1 VVLAMLVASL
11 IVAPQASAATSIG
24 VKFVTKPKSSS
35 NSTTATFSW
44 TTHGAVLR
52 TVCALDRGR
61 FVKCSRSR
69 TIKRLKN
76 GPHTFRVEAIGATS
90 TWTATYRWRVD
101 TIAPTAPSAVGGS
114 TAWQSVASIAISA
127 AGSTDGGSGL
137 AGYQR
142 RSSVDGGA
150 TWSLGTAGAQVS
162 ASAGGET
169 LVQFRALDRAGNASA
184 WSPAAGTAAATARI
198 DRDAPSAP
206 VVAGGSLQWQNAFS
220 VDVTGTGSADVGGAG
235 LDHYEYRTSTDVGL
249 TWSAGAPGSDVAII
263 DDGETLVQFRA
274 VDAAG
279 NASNWAPL
287 LPDEGSTVMLDRT
300 IPTAPTVAGA
310 TTGWESIAGTTLT
323 ASGSVDA
330 VGSGVAGYEYRSSTD
345 AGATWTS
352 PTSGNSLVVSAEG
365 ETLVEFRA
373 VDNANL
379 KSAWTQVAVRID
391 RTNPSDPT
399 VAGGSTAWQSIASLD
414 IAASGSTDAGGSGL
428 TGYQLRTSTDAG
440 STWTSP
446 VAASHDLVT
455 AEGETLVELRAV
467 DGAGNVSAWVQDT
480 ARIDRSVPTLP
491 TVAGGSLSW
500 QSLASVDV
508 TATGSTDAGGSTLA
522 GYEYRTSTGGGSSW
536 SVPVSG
542 AIATISAEGETLVE
556 FRALDGAGNASA
568 WTPSPSTAQGTV
580 RIDRTAPTVSSVSGG
595 SLTWKN
601 QASETVTAVGGAD
614 TGGSGFSGYEYRT
627 STDGGTTW
635 SSSAAGSSLVVSAQG
650 ETLVQ
655 FRALDGAGNNGAW
668 VPAGPGA
675 GNTARLDRSA
685 PTAPTVSGGSPVWQS
700 VASASLTA
708 SGSTDG
714 ASGVA
719 GYQYR
724 TSTDGGTTWS
734 ATLSGAAAVVSGQGT
749 TTVAFR
755 SVDGVGLVSAW
766 VTDSVKIDRTLPG
779 SPSVS
784 GGSGAW
790 RSLASVGLTATGGT
804 DSGGSGVTGYQFQ
817 TSTDGGTTWSAPASG
832 SAVSVSAP
840 GETLVQFRTVDGAG
854 NVSSW
859 APSSGTSGTVRI
871 DRTVPTDP
879 TVSGGSLSWQSV
891 ASLTLSAAGSTDSG
905 GASLS
910 GYESRTSTDAG
921 ATWSAAVSGASLIVS
936 AEGETLVQ
944 FRAIDGAGNAS
955 GWVQGVARLDRTAP
969 GTPTVSGGS
978 LSWQNVASVSI
989 SASAATD
996 TGGSGVSGYEFRSS
1010 TDGGTTWSAPT
1021 SGASD
1026 VISAEGQTLVQLR
1039 TVDGAGNRSAWK
1051 PAGAGASNTVR
1062 IDRTAPTAPSVA
1074 GGSLVWQSVAS
1085 VLVTAS
1091 GSSDSPGS
1099 GVSGYQSQT
1108 STDNGVT
1115 WSAAI
1120 AGASVSVSAQ
1130 GQTLVRFAAVDTA
1143 GFVSSTTQATVRID
1157 RTAPTAPTVSGGSLS
1172 WQNVATMT
1180 VTASGSTDS
1189 GGSALSGYEY
1199 RASTDNGTTWSAAVS
1214 GASDVIAAEGQTLV
1228 QLRSVDGAGNAS
1240 AWTPAASGASNTV
1253 RIDRTAPGLPIVTGG
1268 SIAWQSVA
1276 SISTSAAGAT
1286 DPGGGGVT
1294 GYEYQTSTDA
1304 GSTWSSPAAGAS
1316 LVVSAEGET
1325 LVEYRSVDAAGNR
1338 SAWVQATARIDRT
1351 APTAPTVSGG
1361 SLAWQNVASL
1371 TISAT
1376 GSTDSGGSLL
1386 TGYRYRASVDG
1397 GVTWSAATA
1406 GASDLI
1412 SAEGATLVQFQ
1423 SLDGAGNTSAWTPT
1437 VSGAGDTA
1445 HIDRALPVAPT
1456 SVTGG
1461 SLSWQSVAS
1470 VTITPA
1476 GGSDSGSGF
1485 AGYDYRTSINGGG
1498 TWTSPVAGNS
1508 LAVSAEGTTLVQ
1520 FRSRDVAGNVS
1531 AWTPASPGAGNTA
1544 AIDRTAPT
1552 APTVSGGSL
1561 SWQTVAS
1568 VTISAAGST
1577 DATSGLLRYEYR
1589 SSTNG
1594 GSTWSATTAGP
1605 SASISQEATTIVQF
1619 RAVDNAGNV
1628 SAWAPASAGAGNT
1641 VKLDRTAPTLPVVSG
1656 GLGAGTCKHKL
1667 TVSASNSNDV
1677 LSGLFGYDYRL
1688 STNGGSTWG
1697 AAVTNKSSVSLTST
1711 GTYIVQFRA
1720 VDNIGNTSAWAPAT
1734 AGNANTAC
1742 VL

>member
-1 VVLAMLVASL
+1 MLIASL

-24 VKFVTKPKSSS
+24 VKFVTKPKTSS
-35 NSTTATFSW
+35 NSTTAKFSW
-44 TTHGAVLR
+44 TTHGPVLR

-61 FVKCSRSR
+61 FVKCSGSR

-76 GPHTFRVEAIGATS
+76 GLHTFLVKAIGATS

-101 TIAPTAPSAVGGS
+101 TIAPTAPSAIGGS

-162 ASAGGET
+162 ASADGET

-184 WSPAAGTAAATARI
+184 WSPAAGTAGATAHI

-235 LDHYEYRTSTDVGL
+235 LDHYEYRTSTDGGL
-249 TWSAGAPGSDVAII
+249 TWSVGASGSDVAII

-279 NASNWAPL
+279 NASDWAPL
-287 LPDEGSTVMLDRT
+287 LSGDGNTVMLDRT
-300 IPTAPTVAGA
+300 IPTAPTVAGS
-310 TTGWESIAGTTLT
+310 TSGWENIAGTTLT
-323 ASGSVDA
+323 ASGSLDA
-330 VGSGVAGYEYRSSTD
+330 LGSGVAGYESRSSTD
-345 AGATWTS
+345 GGGTWTS
-352 PTSGNSLVVSAEG
+352 PTSGNSIAVSAEG

-373 VDNANL
+373 VDFTNL
-379 KSAWTQVAVRID
+379 NSAWTQVAVRID
-391 RTNPSDPT
+391 RTNPSDPS
-399 VAGGSTAWQSIASLD
+399 VAGGSTAWQSVVSLD
-414 IAASGSTDAGGSGL
+414 IAASGSSDAGGSGL
-428 TGYQLRTSTDAG
+428 TGYELRTSTDGG

-446 VAASHDLVT
+446 VAGSHDLVT
-455 AEGETLVELRAV
+455 GEGETLVELRAV

-480 ARIDRSVPTLP
+480 ARIDRSAPTLP
-491 TVAGGSLSW
+491 TVSGGSLSW
-500 QSLASVDV
+500 QSRASVDV
-508 TATGSTDAGGSTLA
+508 TATGSTDAGGSTLT
-522 GYEYRTSTGGGSSW
+522 GYEYRTSTDGGSSW

-542 AIATISAEGETLVE
+542 AIDTVSAEGETLVE
-556 FRALDGAGNASA
+556 FRVLDGAGNASA
-568 WTPSPSTAQGTV
+568 WTPSPSTAEGAV
-580 RIDRTAPTVSSVSGG
+580 RLDRTAPTLSSVSGG

-614 TGGSGFSGYEYRT
+614 TGGSGFAGYEYRT
-627 STDGGTTW
+627 STDGGSIW
-635 SSSAAGSSLVVSAQG
+635 SGAGAGSSLVVSAQG
-650 ETLVQ
+650 ETLLQ
-655 FRALDGAGNNGAW
+655 FRAIDGAGNSGAW

-675 GNTARLDRSA
+675 GDTVRLDRTA
-685 PTAPTVSGGSPVWQS
+685 PTAPTIAGGSPLWQS

-719 GYQYR
+719 SYQYR

-734 ATLSGAAAVVSGQGT
+734 ATSSGAAVMVSGQGT

-755 SVDGVGLVSAW
+755 AVDGVGLVSAW
-766 VTDSVKIDRTLPG
+766 VTDSVKIDRTVPG

-784 GGSGAW
+784 GGSGTW
-790 RSLASVGLTATGGT
+790 RSVASVSVTASNGTDTGG
-804 DSGGSGVTGYQFQ
+804 SNVAGYRFQ
-817 TSTDGGTTWSAPASG
+817 TSTDGGSTWSVPASG
-832 SAVSVSAP
+832 SGVSVSGT
-840 GETLVQFRTVDGAG
+840 GETLVRFRTVDGAG
-854 NVSSW
+854 NESPW

-879 TVSGGSLSWQSV
+879 TVSGGSLAWQSV
-891 ASLTLSAAGSTDSG
+891 ASVTLSAAGSTDSG

-910 GYESRTSTDAG
+910 GYQSRTSTDAG
-921 ATWSAAVSGASLIVS
+921 ATWSAAVSGASFPVA
-936 AEGETLVQ
+936 AEGETLVE
-944 FRAIDGAGNAS
+944 FRAIDGAGNTSA
-955 GWVQGVARLDRTAP
+955 WVQAVARLDRTAP

-996 TGGSGVSGYEFRSS
+996 TGGSGVSGYELRAS
-1010 TDGGTTWSAPT
+1010 TDGGTTWSAPA

-1026 VISAEGQTLVQLR
+1026 AISAEGQTLVQLR

-1051 PAGAGASNTVR
+1051 PASAGASNTVR

-1074 GGSLVWQSVAS
+1074 GGSLAWQSVAS

-1108 STDNGVT
+1108 SIDNGVT
-1115 WSAAI
+1115 WSSAI
-1120 AGASVSVSAQ
+1120 AGASASVSAQ
-1130 GQTLVRFAAVDTA
+1130 GETLVRFAAVDAA
-1143 GFVSSTTQATVRID
+1143 GFVSATTQATVRID
-1157 RTAPTAPTVSGGSLS
+1157 RTAPSAPTVSGGSLS

-1199 RASTDNGTTWSAAVS
+1199 RASTDNGTTWSAAVA
-1214 GASDVIAAEGQTLV
+1214 GASDVVGSEGQTLV

-1253 RIDRTAPGLPIVTGG
+1253 RIDRTAPGLPVVSGG
-1268 SIAWQSVA
+1268 STAWQSVA
-1276 SISTSAAGAT
+1276 SIATSAAGAG

-1294 GYEYQTSTDA
+1294 GYEYRTSIDA
-1304 GSTWSSPAAGAS
+1304 GSTWSSPLPGAS
-1316 LVVSAEGET
+1316 LAVSAEGET
-1325 LVEYRSVDAAGNR
+1325 LVGFRSVDAAGNR

-1351 APTAPTVSGG
+1351 APTAPSVSGG
-1361 SLAWQNVASL
+1361 SLSWQNVASL
-1371 TISAT
+1371 TISAA

-1397 GVTWSAATA
+1397 GVTWTAATA

-1412 SAEGATLVQFQ
+1412 SPEGATLVQFQ
-1423 SLDGAGNTSAWTPT
+1423 SLDGAGNSSAWTPA
-1437 VSGAGDTA
+1437 VSGAGNTA
-1445 HIDRALPVAPT
+1445 RIDRALPVAPT

-1485 AGYDYRTSINGGG
+1485 AGYDYRTSTDGG
-1498 TWTSPVAGNS
+1498 TTWSLKVAGNS

-1544 AIDRTAPT
+1544 AIDRTVPT
-1552 APTVSGGSL
+1552 APTVTGGSL
-1561 SWQTVAS
+1561 SWQAVAS

-1577 DATSGLLRYEYR
+1577 DATSGLLRFEYR

-1594 GSTWSATTAGP
+1594 GSTWSAITTGP

-1641 VKLDRTAPTLPVVSG
+1641 VKLDRTAPTLPTVSG
-1656 GLGAGTCKHKL
+1656 GQGAGTCKKHL
-1667 TVSASNSNDV
+1667 TLSASNSTDA
-1677 LSGLFGYDYRL
+1677 LSGFAHYDYRY
-1688 STNGGSTWG
+1688 STDGGTTWS
-1697 AAVTNKSSVSLTST
+1697 AAVTGQNSFTPPAK
-1711 GTYIVQFRA
+1711 GTYVVQFRA
-1720 VDNIGNTSAWAPAT
+1720 VDAVGNTSTWAPAV
-1734 AGNANTAC
+1734 AGSANTAC
-1742 VL
+1742 IS